1 MILIGATTENPSFSL
16 NNALLSRCRVVVLS
30 KLTID
35 DILQILTRSVVRN
48 KLAVLVDTAED
59 IKENNKESKYVMSL
73 K

>member
-1 MILIGATTENPSFSL
+1 M
-16 NNALLSRCRVVVLS
+16 VVLS